1 MRRTTRA
8 EDGFTL
14 LELLLVIAI
23 LGIIVVPL
31 GASILIGFRTTDAT
45 ANRIES
51 SHDAQMASIYFP
63 ADLQSAGNAQDDVV
77 VAPTPNSDCS
87 GVQNLVVVHWMVQE
101 QIVPDE
107 TGGATDYITHNY
119 QAAYAFTTSAGGR
132 TALTRFYCKDGSEQ
146 TRTVVARNLDPASPG
161 SATSEGRSV
170 TVTLNEAGVNRD
182 PNKYTYS
189 ITGTRRTP

>member
-1 MRRTTRA
+1 MRRTTGA

-45 ANRIES
+45 ANRLES

-63 ADLQSAGNAQDDVV
+63 ADLQSAGDAHDDVV
-77 VAPTPNSDCS
+77 IAPTPNTDCS

-101 QIVPDE
+101 D
-107 TGGATDYITHNY
+107 TDNGTDFITHNY
-119 QAAYAFTTSAGGR
+119 QAAYAFTTSAGGP

-170 TVTLNEAGVNRD
+170 TVTLNEAGVTRD
-182 PNKYTYS
+182 PSKYSYS